1 MKGEADGQG
10 KKPVFSYF
18 IPERTGKTCPTKRS
32 HPCGTFVANA
42 QRDNRDIYRKVER
55 MVLYGI
61 TEDSDTYRDLE
72 KN

>member
-61 TEDSDTYRDLE
+61 TEDFDMYWDLE

>member
-10 KKPVFSYF
+10 KKLSSVSF

-32 HPCGTFVANA
+32 HPCGTFGAYE
-42 QRDNRDIYRKVER
+42 QWDNRDIYRKVER

-61 TEDSDTYRDLE
+61 TEDFDMYWELE

>member
-1 MKGEADGQG
+1 MKGEADGQE
-10 KKPVFSYF
+10 KKLSSVSF

-42 QRDNRDIYRKVER
+42 QRDNRNIYRKVER

-61 TEDSDTYRDLE
+61 TEDFDMYWDLE